1 MHSQK
6 KEREPQYVKII
17 LSRKYYHE
25 VKKNIKCNSAV
36 LLGNGKITHYFMVQ
50 KV

>member
-6 KEREPQYVKII
+6 KEREPQYIKII

-25 VKKNIKCNSAV
+25 VKKILNV
-36 LLGNGKITHYFMVQ
+36 TQQFY
-50 KV
+50 